1 MNTKNM
7 YDVLFIQSLTE
18 LIDKLLDSKDN
29 SYEYF
34 MTVEQ
39 SSTTI
44 INLSLYKKDGQKSS
58 KRIRIYKLDF
68 SKYRITIFKLDE
80 FSTYREMIEQ
90 DVKRLN
96 IVTYNGKKLF
106 VELFIK
112 LFKYI
117 KLKYLKGTNKALNEQ
132 LIDDNKVAL
141 DDISFINN
149 IALKKL

>member
-1 MNTKNM
+1 MNTKNV
-7 YDVLFIQSLTE
+7 YDVLFIHSLTE
-18 LIDKLLDSKDN
+18 LIDKLLDSKDT

-34 MTVEQ
+34 MTAEQ

-58 KRIRIYKLDF
+58 KRIRIYKLDG
-68 SKYRITIFKLDE
+68 

-106 VELFIK
+106 VDLFIK

-117 KLKYLKGTNKALNEQ
+117 KIKYLKGTSKAPNKQ

-141 DDISFINN
+141 DDISFINT

>member
-1 MNTKNM
+1 MNTKNV

-18 LIDKLLDSKDN
+18 LIDKLLDSKDT

-34 MTVEQ
+34 MTAEQ
-39 SSTTI
+39 SSPTI
-44 INLSLYKKDGQKSS
+44 INLSLYKKGGQKSS

-68 SKYRITIFKLDE
+68 SKYRITIFKLDG

-96 IVTYNGKKLF
+96 IITYNGKKLF

-117 KLKYLKGTNKALNEQ
+117 KIKYLKGTNKALNEQ
-132 LIDDNKVAL
+132 LIDDNKDAL